1 MTIKTTREHLS
12 KILEDMPAD
21 ALEEV
26 ARYAEFVRYK
36 LANPAP
42 RPPRGSK
49 RKKHPA
55 AGIWADRAEI
65 TDSAAYSLAL
75 RHTIETQQDGTLP
88 H

>member
-1 MTIKTTREHLS
+1 MTIKSTREHLS
-12 KILEDMPAD
+12 RILEGMPAE
-21 ALEEV
+21 ALEDV

-36 LANPAP
+36 LKNATPQSP
-42 RPPRGSK
+42 KRGK

-65 TDSAAYSLAL
+65 TDSAAYSLTL
-75 RHTIETQQDGTLP
+75 RHKIETRQDGTLP